1 MGLLISTVREFIK
14 ADRYVRSGLWQTQN
28 YPLSV
33 GSLRD
38 RKVGIVGM
46 GRIGQAIARRL
57 DASLVPV
64 VYHTRNPSKEVSYKH
79 YPDLIE
85 MAKAVDTL
93 MVIVPGGASTNKMI
107 NAEVLKALGPRGVL
121 VNVARGSV
129 IDEPALVQAL
139 KSGTILAAGLDV
151 FAAEPTVPDEL
162 KTMQERRAVAAYRLG
177 LGGDTQRDGS
187 ARGRQPQILVRRQGA
202 VDAGCGDAVQGTLM
216 NALRLAA
223 WVVAALVAAS
233 TLAQAQ
239 DTTTLKKEMVGQW
252 ELSTTERSKTC
263 VVTMKGEA
271 AGQGFKLELEP
282 ACKAALPF
290 TKGIVAWSVRGLD
303 IVRMQ
308 DASGEAVIDFTEVEA
323 GIFEGLRQ
331 GEGVYIL
338 QDLAAARSMAK
349 SMDQMIGDWSMVRSN
364 GQPVCA
370 LTLTNTEA
378 GPDNFQVFLKPKCD
392 AAIAQFNP
400 TQWRLERGQ
409 IILMSKAG
417 DAWQFEADDNAQWR
431 RVPDTADP
439 LIMLRQ

>member
-1 MGLLISTVREFIK
+1 
-14 ADRYVRSGLWQTQN
+14 
-28 YPLSV
+28 
-33 GSLRD
+33 
-38 RKVGIVGM
+38 
-46 GRIGQAIARRL
+46 
-57 DASLVPV
+57 
-64 VYHTRNPSKEVSYKH
+64 
-79 YPDLIE
+79 
-85 MAKAVDTL
+85 
-93 MVIVPGGASTNKMI
+93 
-107 NAEVLKALGPRGVL
+107 
-121 VNVARGSV
+121 
-129 IDEPALVQAL
+129 
-139 KSGTILAAGLDV
+139 
-151 FAAEPTVPDEL
+151 
-162 KTMQERRAVAAYRLG
+162 
-177 LGGDTQRDGS
+177 
-187 ARGRQPQILVRRQGA
+187 
-202 VDAGCGDAVQGTLM
+202 M
-216 NALRLAA
+216 NALRLNT
-223 WVVAALVAAS
+223 WFVAALVAAS
-233 TLAQAQ
+233 TFAQAQ

-263 VVTMKGEA
+263 VVTMKGDA

-290 TKGIVAWSVRGLD
+290 TKDIVAWSVRGLD